1 MSKHHDF
8 TQSICG
14 DLMARRIWDF
24 DDDDWEVMAKFSL
37 FREQMRRYI
46 PMIMMAI
53 LFTAITIGVL
63 GS

>member
-1 MSKHHDF
+1 
-8 TQSICG
+8 
-14 DLMARRIWDF
+14 MARRIWDF

-46 PMIMMAI
+46 PTIMLAI